1 MITHLIENQHMILT
15 VEKAMFWKEQSM
27 LILADLH
34 LGKAAHF
41 RKSGIPIS
49 EWVHAKDFLRLEQL
63 IQHFS
68 PKDVLFLGDLFHSEH
83 NAGWGIF
90 QQYIRSK
97 SHLHFHLIMGN
108 HDMLAPKAYKI
119 DNLKICNTL
128 NIEPFSF
135 THIPEDTSF
144 YNISGHLHP
153 AIQMKG
159 KGRQKVKLPC
169 FYFGARQAI
178 MPAFGNFTGTA
189 KMIPLKD
196 SDVYVIAEDVVMKVN

>member
-1 MITHLIENQHMILT
+1 MIQHLLKDQHLLLT
-15 VEKAMFWKEQSM
+15 AEKAMFWKEQSV

-63 IQHFS
+63 IQYFS
-68 PKDVLFLGDLFHSEH
+68 PKTVLFLGDLFHSEL

-97 SHLHFHLIMGN
+97 SPLQFHLIMGN
-108 HDMLAPKAYKI
+108 HDMLPPDAYII
-119 DNLKICNTL
+119 DNLLISNDLT
-128 NIEPFSF
+128 IYPFSF
-135 THIPEDTSF
+135 THIPENTPF

-153 AIQMKG
+153 AIRMKG
-159 KGRQKVKLPC
+159 KGHQAMKLPC
-169 FYFGARQAI
+169 FYFGKEQAI

-189 KMIPLKD
+189 SIKALKD
-196 SDVYVIAEDVVMKVN
+196 SEIYVIADDEVIKVY

>member
-1 MITHLIENQHMILT
+1 MIQHLLKDQHLLLT
-15 VEKAMFWKEQSM
+15 AEKAMFWKEQSV

-63 IQHFS
+63 IQYFS
-68 PKDVLFLGDLFHSEH
+68 PKTVLFLGDLFHSEL

-97 SHLHFHLIMGN
+97 SPLQFHLIMGN
-108 HDMLAPKAYKI
+108 HDMLPPDAYII
-119 DNLKICNTL
+119 DNLLISNDL
-128 NIEPFSF
+128 NIYPFSF
-135 THIPEDTSF
+135 THIPENTSF
-144 YNISGHLHP
+144 YNIAGHLHP
-153 AIQMKG
+153 AIRMKG
-159 KGRQKVKLPC
+159 KGHQAMKLPC
-169 FYFGARQAI
+169 FYFGKEQAI

-189 KMIPLKD
+189 SIKALKD
-196 SDVYVIAEDVVMKVN
+196 SEIYVIADDEVIKVY